1 MRTIYR
7 SKQFWPRA
15 SLFIGYIKLDSL
27 RDKNSNNA
35 LNTLLKIVF

>member
-1 MRTIYR
+1 MQTIYR

-15 SLFIGYIKLDSL
+15 SLIISYIKLDSL
-27 RDKNSNNA
+27 RDKNNNA